1 MKLVGEVGYSDFNE
15 NPVINFVFAL
25 GLWLRVCQK
34 TDKIV
39 GYESC
44 PPLQAQY
51 QCKRSYSKQVLKGS
65 ANSFILARSVPANSF
80 NFVTK
85 APVNSLFTKE
95 FQDMTFLYHQNKI
108 LLFIIS
114 LLIMTSSS
122 PYDWNILFD
131 FIDMRKII
139 HWRTVVKT

>member
-1 MKLVGEVGYSDFNE
+1 MRLVIPILMKTQSSTLYLLWDFDLG
-15 NPVINFVFAL
+15 FVK
-25 GLWLRVCQK
+25 K

-44 PPLQAQY
+44 PSPLQAQY

-80 NFVTK
+80 NF
-85 APVNSLFTKE
+85 AKE
-95 FQDMTFLYHQNKI
+95 FQDMTFMYHQNKI

-114 LLIMTSSS
+114 
-122 PYDWNILFD
+122 
-131 FIDMRKII
+131 
-139 HWRTVVKT
+139 